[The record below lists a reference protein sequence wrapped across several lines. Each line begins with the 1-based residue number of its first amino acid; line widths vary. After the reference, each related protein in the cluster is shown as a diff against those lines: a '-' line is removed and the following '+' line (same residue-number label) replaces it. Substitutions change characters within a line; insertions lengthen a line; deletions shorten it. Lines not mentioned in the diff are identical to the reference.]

1 MRCQHTTNIPG
12 KLLLYLV
19 AALQRAA
26 ESNTKYPTTYR
37 YSVKKNY
44 VVLIVEAGWSKQR
57 ADALFSR
64 MDEIAAIATIV
75 S

>member
-1 MRCQHTTNIPG
+1 M
-12 KLLLYLV
+12 
-19 AALQRAA
+19 QRAA

-64 MDEIAAIATIV
+64 MDEIAAIAAIV